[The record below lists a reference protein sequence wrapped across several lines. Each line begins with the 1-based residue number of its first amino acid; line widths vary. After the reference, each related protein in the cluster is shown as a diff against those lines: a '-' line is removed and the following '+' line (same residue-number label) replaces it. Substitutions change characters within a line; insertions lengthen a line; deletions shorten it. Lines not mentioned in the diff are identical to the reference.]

1 MMRHKSKMGKIK
13 RFIAREW
20 LIVLGF
26 AGATLIIG
34 FICFRV
40 GVIEKE
46 SFVTKDEYGKKF
58 LGAPIYEITSKKG
71 ILELKEPFIPKTKNW
86 EKEYDHIVSTGQW
99 KKFKSDLYKS
109 DLDDIGFFEY
119 MEKRE
124 RIDRLLIARPGD
136 LYDYYLYM
144 IWSAIVAYIGL
155 CFIRSI
161 IWAVQALKK
170 E

>member
-1 MMRHKSKMGKIK
+1 MGKVK

-20 LIVLGF
+20 LIILGF

-46 SFVTKDEYGKKF
+46 WFVTKDEYGKKF

-86 EKEYDHIVSTGQW
+86 EKEYENIVSRGEW
-99 KKFKSDLYKS
+99 KKIKRKKSKSDPLG
-109 DLDDIGFFEY
+109 LLQDDIGLFE
-119 MEKRE
+119 
-124 RIDRLLIARPGD
+124 IDWLRIARPGD
-136 LYDYYLYM
+136 LYEYYPYM
-144 IWSAIVAYIGL
+144 IWSAIVAYIGFW
-155 CFIRSI
+155 FIRSI